1 MVERGTVTSGR
12 ADDEQQ
18 NLAPSVVAF
27 GGGAV
32 SFFTGSAI
40 FIILGGTPPSS
51 TPLASIS
58 GHMGWFGGVAFL
70 GIGAVAL
77 VCGDSFRTGLAGYL
91 AIGALGLGA
100 LQGLQW
106 ATWTYVDVL
115 AAQHDQY
122 DPLLET
128 LISPYG
134 AGHALTYGIL
144 VSSGVAFLG
153 WELHHTQL
161 THRVV
166 SWAGVALGIVGFL
179 GMGIVLV
186 IASAPRT
193 IPFGIVILLLPL
205 FYLWALSIAIN
216 IYRRQ

>member
-18 NLAPSVVAF
+18 NLTPSVVAF

-40 FIILGGTPPSS
+40 FIILGGTLPSS

-77 VCGDSFRTGLAGYL
+77 MRGDSFRTGLAGYL

-122 DPLLET
+122 DPLLEA

-144 VSSGVAFLG
+144 V
-153 WELHHTQL
+153 
-161 THRVV
+161 
-166 SWAGVALGIVGFL
+166 
-179 GMGIVLV
+179 M
-186 IASAPRT
+186 
-193 IPFGIVILLLPL
+193 FGIRRGGIRIRTRS
-205 FYLWALSIAIN
+205 SIWKPSCIP
-216 IYRRQ
+216 IRRTTPTMCSGSNQMETGRSSKASSSMMKRSAMPTICY

>member
-1 MVERGTVTSGR
+1 MATSGR

-18 NLAPSVVAF
+18 NLKHSVAAF
-27 GGGAV
+27 GAGAV

-77 VCGDSFRTGLAGYL
+77 VHDDSLTTGLAGYL

-106 ATWTYVDVL
+106 ATWTYVDAL

-122 DPLLET
+122 EPVFET

-134 AGHALTYGIL
+134 AGHALTYGML

-161 THRVV
+161 THRLI
-166 SWAGVALGIVGFL
+166 SWAGMALGVIGFL
-179 GMGIVLV
+179 STGMVLL
-186 IASAPRT
+186 IASDPET

-205 FYLWALSIAIN
+205 FYLWALSVAVD